1 MILNKRIGENS
12 RERIII
18 SPRNP
23 DPFENMIHKKNQ
35 SPILKPVRV
44 NLKQYLLRSSNSLPK
59 IMQITSL
66 PPISLTYR
74 KGLNLSIPDS
84 NRNGL
89 MTPRFTISDV
99 IKNREFK
106 SKSEAKYLDISFGDK
121 EEKAVRSKYVIP
133 KNH

>member
-44 NLKQYLLRSSNSLPK
+44 NLKQYLLRSS
-59 IMQITSL
+59 
-66 PPISLTYR
+66 YR